1 MGLSEITET
10 WGYSSAGRAAVSK
23 TVGPEFDPL
32 CPRRKPEIC
41 RFHLQISGFCRFK
54 FKAQN
59 PANLKTASGPTV
71 SLNCEVQNMRMKTV
85 YDNRTL
91 RDAASEFLSLKK
103 AQKVR
108 KRTLDDYQKYI
119 NKFIDQSSN
128 SLDVDILKSEL
139 LEYFSEIPQ
148 TSPARFNHPY
158 QYLHALFSWC
168 AKQDYLPY
176 NPFDKLQLKKIRDDG
191 NVQPAE
197 IASIQTFLKSLDKH
211 NYTELR
217 DYNIVLLILDTGI
230 RTSELMALRDDDFDP
245 NTQSIFIRPEVA
257 KTSRSR
263 TLYLS
268 PMTNSSLKK
277 FLKVKPAEWEHWIF
291 PTRDGMQ
298 LKANVLGRNFRKY
311 CKRSGVKFTPYQIRH
326 SFATFYL
333 ENGGDLFTLQRQMGH
348 TDLQMTKRYTEISD
362 KLLVECHKNYSPI
375 GLLQSSTRK
384 VKT

>member
-1 MGLSEITET
+1 
-10 WGYSSAGRAAVSK
+10 
-23 TVGPEFDPL
+23 
-32 CPRRKPEIC
+32 
-41 RFHLQISGFCRFK
+41 
-54 FKAQN
+54 
-59 PANLKTASGPTV
+59 
-71 SLNCEVQNMRMKTV
+71 MKTV

-191 NVQPAE
+191 NVQPAQ

-245 NTQSIFIRPEVA
+245 NTQSIVIRPEVA

-291 PTRDGMQ
+291 PTRDGTQ